1 MIDNMT
7 VYELFRNSNFFG
19 VCETAGATADKEVQI
34 ADFELAAGV
43 TAMVKFKYS
52 NTAISPTLNISNTG
66 AKPICGEDPEAEV
79 RWEEWDVIPFTYDGT
94 YWQMTNNPGIKVDQI
109 PLSTG
114 GFDYRVLLG
123 KTADNEQHLE
133 EVYKANNFRYT
144 PDNYELVVDDGLEDS
159 GTEHTSNMNMIM
171 DAAHKF
177 APAQTGSE
185 VLVIGGD
192 DYYRISCSSG
202 NEDDMR
208 AQVVYRYELSYVTRK
223 VRYKLEVRDSMASDP
238 EGLFAIYVGFRDEY
252 DETNF
257 VTPDEF
263 TILKSYNTPNTTIED
278 ELDLTGV
285 GNGYIY
291 VLANSWN
298 LDLLKFEEVSYSEKP
313 HMLKGYLSNNSSGV
327 IYNDNGFER
336 SIVSSVTRNNHPELT
351 LSYNNMYMMKNE
363 LTISDNDIV
372 LSGIDNTWDG
382 TNTSLKTALS
392 VMPYYAVLI
401 DFAAGT
407 NTGTHTLE
415 YGHFNDYD
423 FLIFIGNGNS
433 KISQFVQR
441 YDFATTNNSI
451 RLMDA
456 NSTGLSGLT
465 ISYLSRNSF
474 SVSAFSGIGTTPPVV
489 KLQRIIGIKMNHYS
503 YPEDII

>member
-1 MIDNMT
+1 MIDNLT

-52 NTAISPTLNISNTG
+52 NTATSPTLNISNTG
-66 AKPICGEDPEAEV
+66 AIPICGEEPGAEV

-94 YWQMTNNPGIKVDQI
+94 YWQMTSNPGVKVDQI
-109 PLSTG
+109 PISTSAS
-114 GFDYRVLLG
+114 DYRVLLG

-144 PDNYELVVDDGLEDS
+144 PDNYELIVDDGLESS
-159 GTEHTSNMNMIM
+159 GTDYVHNMDMIM
-171 DAAHKF
+171 DATHKF

-185 VLVIGGD
+185 VFVIGGD

-202 NEDDMR
+202 SEDNMR
-208 AQVVYRYELSYVTRK
+208 AQVVYRYELSHITRK

-257 VTPDEF
+257 VTPDQF
-263 TILKSYNTPNTTIED
+263 VISKSYSAQNTTIED
-278 ELDLTGV
+278 ELDLSSV
-285 GNGYIY
+285 GSGYIY
-291 VLANSWN
+291 ILANSWN
-298 LDLLKFEEVSYSEKP
+298 LDLLKFEEVSYDEKP

-336 SIVSSVTRNNHPELT
+336 SIVSSVSRNNHPELT
-351 LSYNNMYMMKNE
+351 LSYNNMYMMKNG

-382 TNTSLKTALS
+382 SNTSLKTA
-392 VMPYYAVLI
+392 VGNIYNKMPNLIKAQTI
-401 DFAAGT
+401 DFPVTYFGQNMNLDADGVNWKVSDHIDTGYKFLCWQVCGSTDFIIEAPICITNPLVKAGNPIWDT
-407 NTGTHTLE
+407 PSSVPA
-415 YGHFNDYD
+415 
-423 FLIFIGNGNS
+423 NG
-433 KISQFVQR
+433 R
-441 YDFATTNNSI
+441 
-451 RLMDA
+451 
-456 NSTGLSGLT
+456 
-465 ISYLSRNSF
+465 
-474 SVSAFSGIGTTPPVV
+474 V
-489 KLQRIIGIKMNHYS
+489 KFTFFEIL
-503 YPEDII
+503 DL